1 MAAGMS
7 PFLMEGENWLA
18 VSIFFPFHIW
28 DNPSHWR
35 THIFQDGYCTTNQES
50 SWANWGWFGT
60 SLKFWVLGCSG
71 IMPRGGFMRRLPRVV
86 FPGSLPRN
94 LDGAGGSYDLNI
106 QNLGNPIFSIPFP
119 NFKMFNHQ
127 IRGCTLMFSYSATE
141 VVINRDFTNQSP
153 SRNGWVIK
161 PSPDGNCLWNLR
173 HCPNLFI
180 L

>member
-1 MAAGMS
+1 MAAGMC

-18 VSIFFPFHIW
+18 VSNIWIIFHFIYGMSSFPLTNSI
-28 DNPSHWR
+28 
-35 THIFQDGYCTTNQES
+35 IFQDGDI
-50 SWANWGWFGT
+50 AP
-60 SLKFWVLGCSG
+60 GCSG

-86 FPGSLPRN
+86 FPRSLPRN

-161 PSPDGNCLWNLR
+161 PSPRWQLSVEFTTLSQ
-173 HCPNLFI
+173 FI
-180 L
+180 YIIII